1 MRTTRIQ
8 VQIVMKPYHIAL
20 FKHFIDGHG
29 MTTPFIN
36 LFKNYPLKKNP
47 KSVEEYLKEA
57 DEKEVLLYA
66 FYFKTNSRWGYDYW
80 NEKQKR
86 FLEYLDEHK
95 DDAEQDTW
103 YELKGLC
110 KILRNNWDTKHWKQ
124 ESKFATAQRMGIE
137 LPEYLEHIKEE
148 KKDDDEKE
156 LVDLETEQ
164 GKTIS
169 EYLKPEKKSIFGEF
183 DFIDIK
189 PKSHDSRRLK
199 DDEISINTRGDRGRI
214 TFNQKLSK
222 EIKDRGGYEYAAI
235 MKNKRGDILIILND
249 EKGVTVQ
256 DGNSRKNGNV
266 SISSKVLV
274 EKIVLYMDIT
284 NDYEIVNVKEVE
296 KTSDYVAYLLTKSE

>member
-1 MRTTRIQ
+1 M
-8 VQIVMKPYHIAL
+8 
-20 FKHFIDGHG
+20 
-29 MTTPFIN
+29 
-36 LFKNYPLKKNP
+36 
-47 KSVEEYLKEA
+47 
-57 DEKEVLLYA
+57 LLYA

>member
-8 VQIVMKPYHIAL
+8 VQIVMKPYYIAL

-57 DEKEVLLYA
+57 DEKDVLLYA

-80 NEKQKR
+80 SEKQKQ
-86 FLEYLDEHK
+86 FLEYLDAHK
-95 DDAEQDTW
+95 DDEEQDTW
-103 YELKGLC
+103 YELKGNS
-110 KILRNNWDTKHWKQ
+110 KILRNNWDKKHWKQ

-148 KKDDDEKE
+148 DNEKA
-156 LVDLETEQ
+156 LVELETEQ

-169 EYLKPEKKSIFGEF
+169 EYLNPEKKSIFGEF
-183 DFIDIK
+183 SFVDIK
-189 PKSHDSRRLK
+189 PQSHDARRLK
-199 DDEISINTRGDRGRI
+199 DDEISINTRGGRGRI

-256 DGNSRKNGNV
+256 DGNSRKNLNV

-274 EKIVLYMDIT
+274 EKIVLYMNIT

-296 KTSDYVAYLLTKSE
+296 KTSDYVAYLLTKIE